1 VRIWAWLRTA
11 AAETEPDER
20 VLLVG
25 LALLGVGCALVA
37 GVGWGL
43 AIPGGVLV
51 AVSLGFRF
59 VPGRGEPGE
68 PGDVEDGE

>member
-1 VRIWAWLRTA
+1 VRFWAWLRAQATD
-11 AAETEPDER
+11 TEPDER

-37 GVGWGL
+37 GPGWGL
-43 AIPGGVLV
+43 VATGGVLV

-59 VPGRGEPGE
+59 VPALGEPGE
-68 PGDVEDGE
+68 PDDVEERE